1 MEQAELKRSIESIIF
16 VSGEP
21 VSVDKIAQVFPDI
34 EKSAIRSCLK
44 ELTSEWE
51 EMERGIFLANV
62 SGGYQFRTAPGS
74 SDHITNFLK
83 RVKKF
88 RLSRAALEVIAII
101 AYKQPVTRV
110 EIESIRGVDCSGVIN
125 VLLERQIIEIKGRKE
140 VIGKP
145 FLYGT
150 TGEFLEVF
158 GLKSLGDLPTLKE
171 IDEISQNLETGIP
184 GIPDETPPPEPNE
197 EPEVEPTPI
206 NNET

>member
-1 MEQAELKRSIESIIF
+1 MDRAELKKSLESIIF

-21 VSVDKIAQVFPDI
+21 VSVEKLAQVFPGV
-34 EKSAIRSCLK
+34 EKPEIRNCLK
-44 ELTSEWE
+44 ELISEWE
-51 EMERGIFLANV
+51 EMGRGIFLANV
-62 SGGYQFRTAPGS
+62 SGGYQFRTTPAS
-74 SDHITNFLK
+74 SEHITNFLK

-125 VLLERQIIEIKGRKE
+125 VLMERQIIEIKGRKE

-158 GLKSLGDLPTLKE
+158 GLKSLSDLPTLKE

-184 GIPDETPPPEPNE
+184 EIPEETPPEEAPEE
-197 EPEVEPTPI
+197 TTPEQ
-206 NNET
+206 

>member
-1 MEQAELKRSIESIIF
+1 MERAELKKSIESIIF

-21 VSVDKIAQVFPDI
+21 VSVEKIAQVFPDL
-34 EKSAIRSCLK
+34 EKPEIRSCLK
-44 ELTSEWE
+44 ELISEWE
-51 EMERGIFLANV
+51 EMGRGIFLANV

-83 RVKKF
+83 KVKKF
-88 RLSRAALEVIAII
+88 RLSRPALEVIAII

-150 TGEFLEVF
+150 TAEFLEVF
-158 GLKSLGDLPTLKE
+158 GLKSLSDLPTLKE

-184 GIPDETPPPEPNE
+184 AIPDEPGE
-197 EPEVEPTPI
+197 EEKPAP
-206 NNET
+206 

>member
-1 MEQAELKRSIESIIF
+1 MDSADLKKSIESIIF

-21 VSVDKIAQVFPDI
+21 VSIDKIAQAFPGV
-34 EKSAIRSCLK
+34 EKPEIRNCVK
-44 ELTSEWE
+44 ELITEWE
-51 EMERGIFLANV
+51 ELERGIFLAHV
-62 SGGYQFRTAPGS
+62 SGGYQFRTTPGS
-74 SDHITNFLK
+74 SQHITNFLK
-83 RVKKF
+83 RIKKF
-88 RLSRAALEVIAII
+88 RLSRPALEVIAII

-150 TGEFLEVF
+150 TNEFLEVF
-158 GLKSLGDLPTLKE
+158 GLKSLSDLPTLKE

-184 GIPDETPPPEPNE
+184 EIPAE
-197 EPEVEPTPI
+197 ELPQEQDPKQENPQT
-206 NNET
+206 